1 MALINEDY
9 LKLPDNYLF
18 SEITRKINVFKAIRP
33 KAKVIHLDAGDTTS
47 ILKGEVIDT
56 LHKAIDELADTG
68 GVKNFNS
75 EEHRKALITSI
86 LKSDYEPRGVKLT
99 QEEIFLNDSS
109 KDAAEDFSEILS
121 TDNIIGILDPTY
133 PTYIYSNVRNG
144 RAGEKMEDGRWSN
157 LIYIPC
163 NMENKFVPQ
172 IPKEKLDV
180 IYLNLP
186 NNPTGITLN
195 ATELKKWVKYAIDNQ
210 ALIIF
215 DAANA
220 HYIKEKDVPHSIY
233 EIKGAK
239 KVAIEIRSLSKTTGY
254 TGTNFSFTIVPNEVM
269 AYTLMGESVSIEKMW
284 QRRHTSKYSG
294 MPYTS
299 ILSAEAAYS
308 PKGIKERQVLTD
320 YYMENAHFIRETLIQ
335 LGYQV
340 WGGVNSPYLWMK
352 TPKGITSW
360 KFFEEMLYEHNIV
373 CTPGV
378 GFCPGGE
385 GYVRFTSFA
394 NREDMEEAMARLRS
408 KTNQV

>member
-144 RAGEKMEDGRWSN
+144 RAGEKMEDGR
-157 LIYIPC
+157 
-163 NMENKFVPQ
+163 
-172 IPKEKLDV
+172 
-180 IYLNLP
+180 
-186 NNPTGITLN
+186 
-195 ATELKKWVKYAIDNQ
+195 
-210 ALIIF
+210 
-215 DAANA
+215 
-220 HYIKEKDVPHSIY
+220 
-233 EIKGAK
+233 
-239 KVAIEIRSLSKTTGY
+239 
-254 TGTNFSFTIVPNEVM
+254 
-269 AYTLMGESVSIEKMW
+269 
-284 QRRHTSKYSG
+284 
-294 MPYTS
+294 
-299 ILSAEAAYS
+299 
-308 PKGIKERQVLTD
+308 
-320 YYMENAHFIRETLIQ
+320 
-335 LGYQV
+335 
-340 WGGVNSPYLWMK
+340 
-352 TPKGITSW
+352 
-360 KFFEEMLYEHNIV
+360 
-373 CTPGV
+373 
-378 GFCPGGE
+378 
-385 GYVRFTSFA
+385 
-394 NREDMEEAMARLRS
+394 
-408 KTNQV
+408 